1 MWSQSTNVTDRQ
13 TDRQTTCDRNT
24 TLCTK
29 VHRAVI
35 KHFSAEHIKARAVR
49 RLNAEEQFVS
59 IRPTEEFCHKTFL
72 SRAVCAELIG
82 SSLSSWSTTCMS
94 YEMKKRRTET
104 NRPHY
109 TAHPRRLGASTPTAH
124 PCVSSMPRHFVM
136 WLNWLAESCGKVHSN
151 SSLNTK
157 HFYH

>member
-1 MWSQSTNVTDRQ
+1 MPSLDAFGGSAPKPRLNSCSSSPYMHALSISAAIGWI
-13 TDRQTTCDRNT
+13 
-24 TLCTK
+24 
-29 VHRAVI
+29 I

-49 RLNAEEQFVS
+49 RLNAEEQFVC
-59 IRPTEEFCHKTFL
+59 IRPTAGFCHKTFL

-94 YEMKKRRTET
+94 YEVKKRRTET

-124 PCVSSMPRHFVM
+124 PMRLQYATSLRNVVKLTGRV
-136 WLNWLAESCGKVHSN
+136 LRESI
-151 SSLNTK
+151 
-157 HFYH
+157 